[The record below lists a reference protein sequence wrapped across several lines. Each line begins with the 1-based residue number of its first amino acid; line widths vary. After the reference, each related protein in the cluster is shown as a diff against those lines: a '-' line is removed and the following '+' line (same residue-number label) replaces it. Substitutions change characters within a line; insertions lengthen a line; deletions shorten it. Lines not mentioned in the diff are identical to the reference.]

1 MRLKPIGPEVL
12 AHFSYDPASP
22 SGLNHSGTV
31 LHNGY
36 RQVVFNKQFYKA
48 HRVVWALH
56 YGDPGGA
63 LIDHIDGNKANNRIE
78 NLRKADH
85 AEQQR
90 NRTVQANSMAGVK
103 GLHFDERRSRWV
115 GQVHAGKQYL
125 RTSSKDKLLVEQW
138 LRETRAR
145 YHKEFAKD

>member
-12 AHFSYDPASP
+12 AHFKYDPTSP
-22 SGLNHSGTV
+22 SGLNRHGTV

-48 HRVVWALH
+48 HRIVWALH
-56 YGDPGGA
+56 YGDPGTA
-63 LIDHIDGNKANNRIE
+63 LIDHKDGDKSRNVIE

-90 NRTVQANSMAGVK
+90 NRTKQTTNKSGTK
-103 GLHFDERRSRWV
+103 GLHYDGKRKEWI
-115 GQVHAGKQYL
+115 GQVRAKDKYMRTAGKD
-125 RTSSKDKLLVEQW
+125 RAVVEAWLVEKRSE
-138 LRETRAR
+138 L
-145 YHKEFAKD
+145 HKEFARG